1 MVGLL
6 PLGMVVVGLGVVVI
20 CVFQVSYCFIWVV
33 KCSCGVFLGLVE
45 VIGCW
50 VYWWCLLIG
59 VLF

>member
-33 KCSCGVFLGLVE
+33 KCWCGVFLGLVE

-50 VYWWCLLIG
+50 VYLGWLLIG
-59 VLF
+59 VVF